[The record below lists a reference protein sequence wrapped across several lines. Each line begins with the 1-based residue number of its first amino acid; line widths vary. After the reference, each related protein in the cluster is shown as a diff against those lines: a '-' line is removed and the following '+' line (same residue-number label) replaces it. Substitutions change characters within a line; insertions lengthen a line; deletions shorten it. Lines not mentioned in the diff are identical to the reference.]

1 MIKRDHLLAV
11 CSTFLIVG
19 LAGCGQMPAVSHEN
33 ADQYSQVVASADNGL
48 AMTMQNLYERLRTSR
63 LHVSGGLVPPSEVR
77 QFLEEQLVDTLAG
90 FMADSIDIGE
100 HYDYKR
106 LYQLRY
112 YDFMLE
118 IFAREFITGKAV
130 VDSSEVIAFYDK
142 NMAMFEKPEQVDLYH
157 ILAAIEGLRNGP
169 DSMRF
174 RSTPVDQRDDAVKEY
189 ANRLKDLLDEG
200 RPFTEVA
207 AMYSHDAKAPVDS
220 GHTGWVARG
229 VYGYPFDSIAFALEP
244 GSYSDVY
251 WTSNGCHIIYVAA
264 MDTGGFAP
272 LDSNLFEQIKG
283 HLVEQKANE
292 LARPILDSVEQEI
305 NLVYN
310 EPALDTNVYLI
321 DKTIWAGVLNGR
333 DTIDFNEVRALEE
346 RYRKQYGVVNTTVEM
361 KRQMIHDLA
370 RRYILVQAARAGKID
385 TIPEVMHKDVSL
397 RHQYGKAIVLKRI
410 NTSEWQ
416 PPDSVVTVYYE
427 NHLLDYEIDKPLRVQ
442 HIISEDSSFA
452 IFLRDQA
459 LAGTDFLELARQYYP
474 GEESIRVDLADLG
487 WIGPKDVSPEFWG
500 AAQVTSVGTVTYPV
514 KTEYGYHIIKVLERK
529 PQMSMGQA
537 RHEIIP
543 RLREEH
549 KQKVWE
555 RFRDELYS
563 MYNVRFPGRVN
574 PVMLRPLGARVPI
587 TELGF

>member
-1 MIKRDHLLAV
+1 MIKRVRLLAV
-11 CSTFLIVG
+11 CSTFLIIG

-33 ADQYSQVVASADNGL
+33 ADQYSQIVASADNGL
-48 AMTMQNLYERLRTSR
+48 AITMQELYERLRTSR
-63 LHVSGGLVPPSEVR
+63 LYVSGGLVPPSEVR

-100 HYDYKR
+100 YYDYKR

-118 IFAREFITGKAV
+118 VYAREFITGRAV
-130 VDSSEVIAFYDK
+130 VDSSEVVAFYDN
-142 NMAMFEKPEQVDLYH
+142 NMAMFKKPEQVDLYH

-169 DSMRF
+169 DSLSF
-174 RSTPVDQRDDAVKEY
+174 RSTPVDQRPDSVKAY

-200 RPFTEVA
+200 RPFAEVA

-220 GHTGWVARG
+220 GHTGWVARD

-251 WTSNGCHIIYVAA
+251 QTANGSHIIYVAA
-264 MDTGGFAP
+264 IDTGGFAP
-272 LDSNLFEQIKG
+272 LDSNLFGQIRG
-283 HLVEQKANE
+283 HLIEQKANE

-305 NLVYN
+305 HLVYN
-310 EPALDTNVYLI
+310 EPVLDTNVYLV
-321 DKTIWAGVLNGR
+321 DKEVWAGILNGR
-333 DTIDFNEVRALEE
+333 DTIDFNEMRTLEE
-346 RYRKQYGVVNTTVEM
+346 RFRKQYRVDNTTVDM

-370 RRYILVQAARAGKID
+370 RRYILVQAARAAKID
-385 TIPEVMHKDVSL
+385 TLPEVMQKDSSL
-397 RHQYGKAIVLKRI
+397 RHQYGKAILMQRI
-410 NTSEWQ
+410 NTNDWQ
-416 PPDSVVTVYYE
+416 PPDSVVTEYYE
-427 NHLLDYEIDKPLRVQ
+427 KHLLDYEVDKPMRVQ

-452 IFLRDQA
+452 VFLRDQA
-459 LAGTDFLELARQYYP
+459 LAGADFLELARQYYP

-487 WIGPKDVSPEFWG
+487 WIGPNDVSSEFW
-500 AAQVTSVGTVTYPV
+500 AAVQVTPVGTVTHPV

-529 PQMSMGQA
+529 QQMSLGQA

-563 MYNVRFPGRVN
+563 MYNARFPGRVN
-574 PVMLRPLGARVPI
+574 PVMLRPLGDRVPM